1 MSLFQDIQKQI
12 LSSAGDF
19 VPLGADD
26 AVVIA
31 NTREILICKDSNGDW
46 LYELKHTDPPVRL
59 KVSADYEHIQMSQD
73 EAGVAAGADRSRF
86 LLRTAFECR
95 FAHQGI
101 VSLHGACVQKD
112 GRAFVFTG
120 HSGAG
125 KSTRAFAWADENG
138 LAAELI
144 SGDRP
149 AVRLELASGANAAST
164 TNAADPAATACGVP
178 WDGKEQIFC
187 DAEAPLAC
195 IMDVRRSP
203 ANYLRRLTKRQ
214 AQALLTQQAFI
225 PMWDTDSA
233 ALALA
238 NVRRLAAAVPVYR
251 VYCGMTPDDARVIYD
266 VVTNHPELIKPA
278 QEEEELM
285 QIKNG
290 FVLRNVLDE
299 HMVMPAGDLIGKFDG
314 TVVLNDVS
322 AFVFEQLKEPVSRE
336 DILAA
341 ILAEYEV
348 DEETAA
354 KDLDALLAQFRE
366 LGMLDE

>member
-1 MSLFQDIQKQI
+1 MTLFAQLQQEIDGTPAVAARPDDSAYSLAADTSEIQVLKAPDG
-12 LSSAGDF
+12 S
-19 VPLGADD
+19 
-26 AVVIA
+26 
-31 NTREILICKDSNGDW
+31 W
-46 LYELKHTDPPVRL
+46 LYRL
-59 KVSADYEHIQMSQD
+59 KFTEPPAGLVVDADYAHLQLVPGGEP
-73 EAGVAAGADRSRF
+73 ATGGADRSRF

-95 FAHQGI
+95 FTHQGI

-138 LAAELI
+138 LAAEFM

-149 AVRLELASGANAAST
+149 AVRLETAGG
-164 TNAADPAATACGVP
+164 ATACGVP

-214 AQALLTQQAFI
+214 AQTLLTQQAFI

-238 NVRRLAAAVPVYR
+238 NVRRLAATVPVYR

-266 VVTNHPELIKPA
+266 VLTNHPELIKPA

-322 AFVFEQLKEPVSRE
+322 AFVFEQLKKPVSRE